1 MSVQQSVE
9 PEAAHATD
17 YRRVFGW
24 PVQWHNNALSLV
36 TGSGISAVAIP
47 RALSERVLASV
58 ARQGCE
64 GPTVCVL
71 TKRGAVVVLLV
82 EADMLAPAQDSLP
95 EGVRVLTSGTA
106 IPLPDERSPH
116 DLTHWVVA
124 PDTHHRWLPSL
135 TAVLASVRSVTRPR
149 LPLG

>member
-1 MSVQQSVE
+1 MSVQQNVE
-9 PEAAHATD
+9 SGIARVTE

-24 PVQWHNNALSLV
+24 PVRWHNNALTLV
-36 TGSGISAVAIP
+36 TGSGIGAVAVP
-47 RALSERVLASV
+47 RSLSERVLASV

-71 TKRGAVVVLLV
+71 TKHGAVVVLLV
-82 EADMLAPAQDSLP
+82 EADMLAPTEDSLP
-95 EGVRVLTSGTA
+95 EGVRVITAGTG

-124 PDTHHRWLPSL
+124 PDTHNRWLPSL
-135 TAVLASVRSVTRPR
+135 TAVLASIRTVAKPR
-149 LPLG
+149 LPLS